1 MTLIINNDDV
11 AKLLTIEVTMD
22 ALEQSYRNL
31 AIGEAICR
39 PRIDIRIPTS
49 DRTKKY
55 QFGSMEGGSTEG
67 YFAVR
72 MKSDVIYETTYNG
85 AITREKYCTRP
96 GLFCGLIFLTSIETG
111 EPLAFI
117 NDGVLQHMRVAADG
131 GIGVKYLA
139 RKDAEVVGMLGS
151 GGMARSHMRAFMA
164 VRHIKRLQ
172 VYSPTRENREAFG
185 REMAA
190 KYNVEVKVCDRPED
204 IYKGAHIV
212 AALTDS
218 AVPVLDGT
226 LLEPGAHIVNVGGSG
241 RLDAESLSRV
251 YELAKATKLGY
262 EIPTTLFL
270 QDIRD

>member
-11 AKLLTIEVTMD
+11 AKLLTIEATMD
-22 ALEQSYRNL
+22 ALEQSYRQI
-31 AIGEAICR
+31 AIGEAVCR

-49 DRTKKY
+49 DPTKTY

-72 MKSDVIYETTYNG
+72 MKSDVIYETTYDG

-139 RKDAEVVGMLGS
+139 REDAKVVGMLGS
-151 GGMARSHMRAFMA
+151 GGMARSHMQAFMA
-164 VRHIKRLQ
+164 LRRIRKLQ
-172 VYSPTRENREAFG
+172 VYSPTRANREAFG

-190 KYNVEVKVCDRPED
+190 RYDIEVKPCDRPDD
-204 IYKGAHIV
+204 IYKGADIV

-226 LLEPGAHIVNVGGSG
+226 LLEPGTHIVNIGGSG
-241 RLDAESLSRV
+241 RIDAESLRRIDV
-251 YELAKATKLGY
+251 
-262 EIPTTLFL
+262 
-270 QDIRD
+270 